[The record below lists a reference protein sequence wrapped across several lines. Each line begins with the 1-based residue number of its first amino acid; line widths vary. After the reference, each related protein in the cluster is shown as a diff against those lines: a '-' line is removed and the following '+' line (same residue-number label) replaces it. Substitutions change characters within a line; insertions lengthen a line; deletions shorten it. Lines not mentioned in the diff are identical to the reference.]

1 MNESSRPDE
10 QIVDDTV
17 RRAYRES
24 ATETVPKHL
33 NRSVLAE
40 AEYAATLK
48 RGRRWPAFRPL
59 AWAATIGLSL
69 VLVMQVTTLGPEPP
83 PPVAEPPGDEAARDL
98 PELDA
103 LADPDGEAAPAAIT
117 PTEKRER
124 FDSSTTMSAPA
135 PGSRRAGSD
144 RETAASVAEQES
156 ATNGV
161 SRRAPS
167 VAPASIDVAA
177 TALPSC
183 DDEQRRDPES
193 WRQCIVDLLD
203 AGHRDG
209 AIAEY
214 LRYREAFPEA
224 PPIDL

>member
-17 RRAYRES
+17 RRVYRES
-24 ATETVPKHL
+24 AAETVPEHL
-33 NRSVLAE
+33 NRRVLNE
-40 AEYAATLK
+40 AGYAATLNK
-48 RGRRWPAFRPL
+48 GRRWPAFRPL
-59 AWAATIGLSL
+59 AWAATVGLSL

-83 PPVAEPPGDEAARDL
+83 PVSESPDYDAAGDL
-98 PELDA
+98 PAPELLRDR
-103 LADPDGEAAPAAIT
+103 LGEVAPAAIS
-117 PTEKRER
+117 PDEKRER
-124 FDSSTTMSAPA
+124 LDSSTTMSAPA
-135 PGSRRAGSD
+135 QGSRRVGKD
-144 RETAASVAEQES
+144 RETAAGLAQQES
-156 ATNGV
+156 AANGV
-161 SRRAPS
+161 PGQAFS
-167 VAPASIDVAA
+167 VAPASSDAA
-177 TALPSC
+177 AAALPSC

-193 WRQCIVDLLD
+193 WQQCIVDLLD